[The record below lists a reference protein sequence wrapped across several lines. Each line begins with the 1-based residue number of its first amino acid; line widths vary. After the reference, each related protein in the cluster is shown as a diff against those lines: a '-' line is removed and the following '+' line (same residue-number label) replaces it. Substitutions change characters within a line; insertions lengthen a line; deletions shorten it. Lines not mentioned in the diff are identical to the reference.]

1 MAGVFDSITSRIGGT
16 GGGLIK
22 TGGQLLV
29 LIVIIAIIGGIIYY
43 FIRRKQYNTTSPIFS
58 ERSGAMRFFIDKGFY
73 SKDKTTNLWDF
84 QFQKLNE
91 TVMPP
96 ADNIMGVGSKGQ
108 NVAYFY
114 QNSGGEIYPCE
125 LRIVPK
131 EEGNYREVT
140 LPDGRT
146 INIKQDGI
154 TLQIHVIE
162 PDIQLWNAQQEEK
175 LFAKAGKLTWWGEY
189 GYQICFYGTVV
200 LVLALL
206 YLVSSKLDGIKETA
220 QLMNQA
226 MHPVAQVINSTG

>member
-16 GGGLIK
+16 GGGLIR

-29 LIVIIAIIGGIIYY
+29 LLVIAAIIGGIAWY
-43 FIRRKQYNTTSPIFS
+43 FIRRKRYNTISPIFS
-58 ERSGAMRFFIDKGFY
+58 ERSGAMRFFVDKGFY
-73 SKDKTTNLWDF
+73 SKDKTNNLWDF

-96 ADNIMGVGSKGQ
+96 ADSIMGVGLKGE

-125 LRIVPK
+125 LKIVHD
-131 EEGNYREVT
+131 EGGYREVT
-140 LPDGRT
+140 LPDGKT
-146 INIKQDGI
+146 INIKQDEVK
-154 TLQIHVIE
+154 LQVHVIE

-189 GYQICFYGTVV
+189 GYQVCFYGTVV

-206 YLVSSKLDGIKETA
+206 YLVASKLDSIKETA
-220 QLMNQA
+220 QLMNQV
-226 MHPVAQVINSTG
+226 MHPVQIITNSTG

>member
-16 GGGLIK
+16 GGGLIR

-29 LIVIIAIIGGIIYY
+29 LLVIAAIIGGIAWY
-43 FIRRKQYNTTSPIFS
+43 FIRRKRYNTISPIFS
-58 ERSGAMRFFIDKGFY
+58 ERSGAMRFFVDKGFY
-73 SKDKTTNLWDF
+73 SKDKTNNLWDF

-96 ADNIMGVGSKGQ
+96 ADSIMGVGLKGE

-125 LRIVPK
+125 LKIIHD
-131 EEGNYREVT
+131 EGGYREVT

-146 INIKQDGI
+146 INLKQEGV

-189 GYQICFYGTVV
+189 GYQVCFYGTVV

-206 YLVSSKLDGIKETA
+206 YLVASKLDSIKETA
-220 QLMNQA
+220 QLMNQV
-226 MHPVAQVINSTG
+226 MHPVQIITNSTG